1 MMSKILSPEQV
12 LWDKSFTEDVK
23 SGRFFWITNKSV
35 IDFERGN
42 FKKFW
47 QLYEKLPDDIKSLAD
62 KTFIDLKKTQEYTL
76 LNILKVGRYW
86 SLPIGTKNR
95 ALGVEV
101 DVGGLLWCWI
111 GSYSDYSN
119 FVDSINKDKEQPADK
134 LSERKKIK

>member
-23 SGRFFWITNKSV
+23 SGRFFWVTNKSV

-47 QLYEKLPDDIKSLAD
+47 QLYEKLPDDIKSLVD
-62 KTFIDLKKTQEYTL
+62 KTFIDLKKTQEHSL

-101 DVGGLLWCWI
+101 DKGGLLWCWI
-111 GSYSDYSN
+111 GDFSDYSN
-119 FVDSINKDKEQPADK
+119 FLESINKNKE
-134 LSERKKIK
+134 

>member
-47 QLYEKLPDDIKSLAD
+47 QFYEKLPDDIKNLAD
-62 KTFIDLKKTQEYTL
+62 KTFIDLKKTQEHSL

-101 DVGGLLWCWI
+101 DEGGLLWCWI
-111 GSYSDYSN
+111 GSYSDYIN
-119 FVDSINKDKEQPADK
+119 FVDSINKDTE
-134 LSERKKIK
+134 

>member
-1 MMSKILSPEQV
+1 MMSNILSPEQV

-42 FKKFW
+42 FKNFW

-62 KTFIDLKKTQEYTL
+62 KTFIDLKKTQEHTL

-101 DVGGLLWCWI
+101 DKGGLLWCWI
-111 GSYSDYSN
+111 GDFSDYSN
-119 FVDSINKDKEQPADK
+119 FLESINKNKE
-134 LSERKKIK
+134 

>member
-12 LWDKSFTEDVK
+12 LWDKSFAEDVK

-47 QLYEKLPDDIKSLAD
+47 QLYEKLPDDIKNLAD
-62 KTFIDLKKTQEYTL
+62 KTFIDLKKTQEHTL

-101 DVGGLLWCWI
+101 DEGGLLWCWI
-111 GSYSDYSN
+111 GSYSDYIN
-119 FVDSINKDKEQPADK
+119 YVDSINKDKE
-134 LSERKKIK
+134 

>member
-23 SGRFFWITNKSV
+23 SGRFFWVTNKSV

-62 KTFIDLKKTQEYTL
+62 KTFIDLKKTQEHTL

-101 DVGGLLWCWI
+101 DEGGLLWCWI
-111 GSYSDYSN
+111 GSYSDYIN
-119 FVDSINKDKEQPADK
+119 FVDSINKDTE
-134 LSERKKIK
+134 

>member
-23 SGRFFWITNKSV
+23 SGRFFWVTNKSV

-47 QLYEKLPDDIKSLAD
+47 QLYEKLPDDIKNLAD
-62 KTFIDLKKTQEYTL
+62 KTFIDLKKTQEHTL

-95 ALGVEV
+95 ALGIEV
-101 DVGGLLWCWI
+101 DEGGLLWCWI
-111 GSYSDYSN
+111 GSYSDYIN
-119 FVDSINKDKEQPADK
+119 FVDSINKDKE
-134 LSERKKIK
+134 

>member
-47 QLYEKLPDDIKSLAD
+47 QLYEKLPDDIKNLAD
-62 KTFIDLKKTQEYTL
+62 KTFIDLKKTQEHTL

-101 DVGGLLWCWI
+101 DEGGLLWCWI
-111 GSYSDYSN
+111 GSYSDYIN
-119 FVDSINKDKEQPADK
+119 FVDSINKDKE
-134 LSERKKIK
+134 

>member
-23 SGRFFWITNKSV
+23 SGRFFWITNQSV

-47 QLYEKLPDDIKSLAD
+47 QLYENLPDDIKSLAD
-62 KTFIDLKKTQEYTL
+62 KTFIDLKKTQEHTL

-101 DVGGLLWCWI
+101 DEGGLLWCWI
-111 GSYSDYSN
+111 GSYSDYIN
-119 FVDSINKDKEQPADK
+119 YVDSINKDKE
-134 LSERKKIK
+134 

>member
-1 MMSKILSPEQV
+1 MSKILSPEQV

-47 QLYEKLPDDIKSLAD
+47 QLYEKLPDDIKNLAD
-62 KTFIDLKKTQEYTL
+62 KTFIDLKKTQEHTL

-101 DVGGLLWCWI
+101 DEGGLLWCWI
-111 GSYSDYSN
+111 GSYSDYIN
-119 FVDSINKDKEQPADK
+119 FVDSINKDKE
-134 LSERKKIK
+134 

>member
-1 MMSKILSPEQV
+1 MSKILSPEQV

-62 KTFIDLKKTQEYTL
+62 KTFIDLKKTQEHTL

-101 DVGGLLWCWI
+101 DEGGLLWCWI
-111 GSYSDYSN
+111 GSYSDYIN
-119 FVDSINKDKEQPADK
+119 YVDSINKDKE
-134 LSERKKIK
+134 

>member
-1 MMSKILSPEQV
+1 MSKILSPEQV

-62 KTFIDLKKTQEYTL
+62 KTFIDLKKTQEHTL

-101 DVGGLLWCWI
+101 GEGDLLWCWI
-111 GSYSDYSN
+111 GSYSDYIN
-119 FVDSINKDKEQPADK
+119 FVDSINKDTE
-134 LSERKKIK
+134 

>member
-1 MMSKILSPEQV
+1 MSKILSPEQV

-62 KTFIDLKKTQEYTL
+62 KTFIDLKKTQEHTL

-101 DVGGLLWCWI
+101 DEGGLLWCWI
-111 GSYSDYSN
+111 GSYSDYIN
-119 FVDSINKDKEQPADK
+119 FVDSINKDKALPADK
-134 LSERKKIK
+134 LSE

>member
-23 SGRFFWITNKSV
+23 SGRIFWITNKSV

-47 QLYEKLPDDIKSLAD
+47 QLYEKLPGDIKSLAD
-62 KTFIDLKKTQEYTL
+62 KTFIDLKKTQEHTL

-101 DVGGLLWCWI
+101 DEGGLLWCWI
-111 GSYSDYSN
+111 GSYSDYIN
-119 FVDSINKDKEQPADK
+119 YVDSINKDKE
-134 LSERKKIK
+134 

>member
-1 MMSKILSPEQV
+1 MSKILSPEQV

-47 QLYEKLPDDIKSLAD
+47 QLYENLPDDIKSLAD
-62 KTFIDLKKTQEYTL
+62 KTFIDLKKTQEHTL

-101 DVGGLLWCWI
+101 DEGGLLWCWI
-111 GSYSDYSN
+111 GSYSDYTN
-119 FVDSINKDKEQPADK
+119 FADSINKDKE
-134 LSERKKIK
+134 

>member
-1 MMSKILSPEQV
+1 MMPKILSPEQV

-35 IDFERGN
+35 VDFERGN

-47 QLYEKLPDDIKSLAD
+47 QLYEKLPDDIKSLVD
-62 KTFIDLKKTQEYTL
+62 KTFIDLKKKQEHTL

-101 DVGGLLWCWI
+101 DEGGLLWCWI
-111 GSYSDYSN
+111 GSYSDYIN
-119 FVDSINKDKEQPADK
+119 FVDSINKDKE
-134 LSERKKIK
+134 

>member
-23 SGRFFWITNKSV
+23 SGRIFWITNKSV

-47 QLYEKLPDDIKSLAD
+47 QLYEKLPGDIKSLAD
-62 KTFIDLKKTQEYTL
+62 KTFIDLKKTQEHTL

-101 DVGGLLWCWI
+101 DESGLLWCWI
-111 GSYSDYSN
+111 GSYSDYIN
-119 FVDSINKDKEQPADK
+119 FVDSINKDKE
-134 LSERKKIK
+134 

>member
-1 MMSKILSPEQV
+1 MKSKKISSEQA
-12 LWDKSFTEDVK
+12 LWDKHFTEDVK
-23 SGRFFWITNKSV
+23 SGQFFWVTNKSV

-62 KTFIDLKKTQEYTL
+62 KTFIDLKKTSEHSL
-76 LNILKVGRYW
+76 CKILKVGRYW

-101 DVGGLLWCWI
+101 DEDGLLWCWI
-111 GSYSDYSN
+111 GSFYDYKN
-119 FVDSINKDKEQPADK
+119 FVDLINKNKE
-134 LSERKKIK
+134 

>member
-23 SGRFFWITNKSV
+23 SGRFFWVTNKSV

-42 FKKFW
+42 FKNFW

-62 KTFIDLKKTQEYTL
+62 KTFIDLKKTQEHTL

-101 DVGGLLWCWI
+101 DEGGLLWCWI
-111 GSYSDYSN
+111 GSYSDYIN
-119 FVDSINKDKEQPADK
+119 FVDSINKDKE
-134 LSERKKIK
+134 

>member
-1 MMSKILSPEQV
+1 MAAKNLPPEQV
-12 LWDKSFTEDVK
+12 LWDKHFAEDVK
-23 SGRFFWITNKSV
+23 SGRFFWVTNKSI

-62 KTFIDLKKTQEYTL
+62 KTFIDLKKTQEHTL

-101 DVGGLLWCWI
+101 DEGGLLWCWI
-111 GSYSDYSN
+111 GSYSDYIN
-119 FVDSINKDKEQPADK
+119 FVDSINKDKE
-134 LSERKKIK
+134 

>member
-1 MMSKILSPEQV
+1 MISKVLSPEQV

-62 KTFIDLKKTQEYTL
+62 KTFIDLKKTQEHTL

-101 DVGGLLWCWI
+101 DEGGLLWCWI
-111 GSYSDYSN
+111 GSYSDYIN
-119 FVDSINKDKEQPADK
+119 YVDSINKDKE
-134 LSERKKIK
+134 

>member
-1 MMSKILSPEQV
+1 MSKILSPEQV

-47 QLYEKLPDDIKSLAD
+47 KLYENLPDDIKSLAD
-62 KTFIDLKKTQEYTL
+62 KTFIDLKKTQEHTL

-101 DVGGLLWCWI
+101 DEGGLLWCWI
-111 GSYSDYSN
+111 GSYSDYIN
-119 FVDSINKDKEQPADK
+119 YVDSINKDKE
-134 LSERKKIK
+134 

>member
-1 MMSKILSPEQV
+1 MPKILSPEQV
-12 LWDKSFTEDVK
+12 LWNKSFTEDVN

-62 KTFIDLKKTQEYTL
+62 KTFIDLKKTQEHTL

-101 DVGGLLWCWI
+101 DESGLLWCWI
-111 GSYSDYSN
+111 GSYSDYIN
-119 FVDSINKDKEQPADK
+119 YVDSINKDK
-134 LSERKKIK
+134 

>member
-42 FKKFW
+42 FEKFW

-62 KTFIDLKKTQEYTL
+62 KTFIDLKKTREHSL
-76 LNILKVGRYW
+76 FKILKVGRYW

-101 DVGGLLWCWI
+101 DEGGLLWCWI
-111 GSYSDYSN
+111 GSYSDYIN
-119 FVDSINKDKEQPADK
+119 FVDSINKDKE
-134 LSERKKIK
+134 

>member
-1 MMSKILSPEQV
+1 MMSKILSPERV
-12 LWDKSFTEDVK
+12 MWDKSFTEDVK

-62 KTFIDLKKTQEYTL
+62 KNFIDLKKTQEHTL

-101 DVGGLLWCWI
+101 DEGGLLWCWI
-111 GSYSDYSN
+111 GSYSDYIN
-119 FVDSINKDKEQPADK
+119 YVDSINKDKE
-134 LSERKKIK
+134 

>member
-23 SGRFFWITNKSV
+23 SGRIFWITNKSV

-47 QLYEKLPDDIKSLAD
+47 QLYEKLPGDIKSLAD
-62 KTFIDLKKTQEYTL
+62 KTFIDLKKTQEHTL

-101 DVGGLLWCWI
+101 DESGLLWCWI
-111 GSYSDYSN
+111 GSYSDYIN
-119 FVDSINKDKEQPADK
+119 FVDSINKDTE
-134 LSERKKIK
+134 

>member
-47 QLYEKLPDDIKSLAD
+47 QLYEKLPDDIKNLAD
-62 KTFIDLKKTQEYTL
+62 KTFIDLKKIQEHTL

-101 DVGGLLWCWI
+101 DEGGLLWCWI
-111 GSYSDYSN
+111 GSYSDYIN
-119 FVDSINKDKEQPADK
+119 YVDSINKDKE
-134 LSERKKIK
+134 

>member
-1 MMSKILSPEQV
+1 MSKILSPEQV

-47 QLYEKLPDDIKSLAD
+47 QLYGKLPDDIKILAD
-62 KTFIDLKKTQEYTL
+62 KTFIDLKKTQEHTL

-101 DVGGLLWCWI
+101 DEGGLLWCWI
-111 GSYSDYSN
+111 GSYSDYIN
-119 FVDSINKDKEQPADK
+119 YVDSINKDKE
-134 LSERKKIK
+134 